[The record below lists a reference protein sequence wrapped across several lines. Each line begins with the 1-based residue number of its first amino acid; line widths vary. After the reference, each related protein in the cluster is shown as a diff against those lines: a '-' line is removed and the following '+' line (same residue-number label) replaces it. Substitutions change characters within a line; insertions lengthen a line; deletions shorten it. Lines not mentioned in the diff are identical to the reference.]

1 MPRAE
6 PPTTTAGRA
15 TTNRGGPPG
24 RRLRAAALGA
34 GAVVGALA
42 VGAAVLAVT
51 GGSSAH
57 DPSGETMP
65 TSDGGAWHRVYS
77 EDFADDAPTG
87 TFASRYADRFT
98 TYDGFADT
106 AGTGRYSASAVTAHE
121 GLLDVGLRTT
131 DGGTP
136 LAGGVVPLVD
146 GRWGGQTSGRYSIRM
161 KSDRVDGYG
170 VAVLLWSDA
179 NRWSDGEVDFPEGG
193 LGQRAW
199 LNVHC
204 LDDPARQ
211 CVHHETDARLTDW
224 HTYTIE
230 WTPERMTFLVDGRT
244 VGTTT
249 EDVPTARMHLVLQA
263 GSTGG
268 TPPRAS
274 RGSVL
279 VDWVTIDVPTAG

>member
-1 MPRAE
+1 M
-6 PPTTTAGRA
+6 TTTAARA
-15 TTNRGGPPG
+15 TTDRGGPPG
-24 RRLRAAALGA
+24 RGRHRATALGV

-42 VGAAVLAVT
+42 VGAAVLTVT

-106 AGTGRYSASAVTAHE
+106 AGTGRYSASAVTAHD

-193 LGQRAW
+193 LGQRPGSTCTAW
-199 LNVHC
+199 TTRAAVRAPR
-204 LDDPARQ
+204 DGRPAQRLAHLHDR
-211 CVHHETDARLTDW
+211 VDARADDL
-224 HTYTIE
+224 HG
-230 WTPERMTFLVDGRT
+230 GRT
-244 VGTTT
+244 HGRH
-249 EDVPTARMHLVLQA
+249 DHRGRPDGAHAPRAA
-263 GSTGG
+263 GGVHRG
-268 TPPRAS
+268 TPPRAA

-279 VDWVTIDVPTAG
+279 VDWVTIDVPAAG